1 MATPVQR
8 KAARTVGAG
17 VVVLIVVLITLA
29 LTFKAQTGLPFA
41 PTTEVKAAIPD
52 IHSLRTNDDVR
63 ANSKRIGRVSALDYG
78 QDGTAVVTMEIEGEF
93 PVYNDAHAAIWDYSA
108 LATKFVELTP
118 GTPQAGP
125 LGDKVLPAAQG
136 ESSKDIKQA
145 LDIFDGPTRQSTMS
159 AVRSV
164 GTGFGGHQD
173 DLQALLSTAPQ
184 LLGNLGTTTGAF
196 ADRRTD
202 LGGLLT
208 SARDLTRSLEAQDER
223 LDALIGQ
230 VDTTFRAI
238 SIDKAKPLD
247 RTLALAPQTLRTVR
261 PALDSLNGLLSD
273 TRVAMTQL
281 RDGGEALGRA
291 TPDVRGIL
299 REGRPVLDE
308 VPDVA
313 DSANPALS
321 DLTETSQDLRPLLP
335 RATDTVDYLR
345 TVLHGLAP
353 YGPAMGDWAVRAQS
367 FVGQGPDNRSRFARV
382 GVSLSPQAVTGGLFP
397 TTGGVPAEPKSVPS
411 PAATV
416 PVPGLPGRQPSGPP
430 AGLPTVPGILQGG
443 NY

>member
-41 PTTEVKAAIPD
+41 PTTQVKAAIPD

-63 ANSKRIGRVSALDYG
+63 TNSKRIGRVSGLEYG
-78 QDGTAVVTMEIEGEF
+78 ADGVAVVTMEIEGEF
-93 PVYNDAHAAIWDYSA
+93 PVYNDARAALWDYSA

-125 LGDKVLPAAQG
+125 LGDKVLPASQG
-136 ESSKDIKQA
+136 EGSKDLKQV
-145 LDIFDGPTRQSTMS
+145 LDILDAPTRDSTMS

-164 GTGFGGHQD
+164 GSGLGGHQD
-173 DLQALLSTAPQ
+173 DLQALLSSAPT
-184 LLGNLGTTTGAF
+184 LLPNLGTTTGAL

-202 LGGLLT
+202 LTGLLT
-208 SARDLTRSLEAQDER
+208 SARDLTRSLETQDQR

-238 SIDKAKPLD
+238 TIDRAKPLD
-247 RTLALAPQTLRTVR
+247 RALAMAPETLRTVK
-261 PALDSLNGLLSD
+261 PALDRINGPLND
-273 TRVAMTQL
+273 TRVAMVQL

-299 REGRPVLDE
+299 REARSPLDG

-321 DLTETSQDLRPLLP
+321 DLTDTSQTLRPLLP
-335 RATDTVDYLR
+335 RATDTVDYLK
-345 TVLHGLAP
+345 VALHGLAP
-353 YGPAMGDWAVRAQS
+353 FGPAMGDWAVRSQS
-367 FVGQGPDNRSRFARV
+367 FVSQGPDNRSRFARV
-382 GVSLSPQAVTGGLFP
+382 GVSLSPQAVTGGLIP
-397 TTGGVPAEPKSVPS
+397 TTGGVPANPVSPPD
-411 PAATV
+411 PAAKV
-416 PVPGLPGRQPSGPP
+416 GAPVPAP
-430 AGLPTVPGILQGG
+430 AGLPAIPGILQGG
-443 NY
+443 N